1 MVFIYLCAALV
12 AMTEGELK
20 AQLRSLA
27 PNETLDVR
35 DDLLADV
42 FPRPRDAYFKDPLE
56 GVAARLEC
64 QVEKGPAEQT
74 TRFVRVAKEHVSE
87 RDREAI
93 DLYYEYVGPWGLG
106 GPYGSGHS
114 DVDRR
119 QWMDFK
125 DRVREADKKD
135 FVPMAAGLVG
145 FGAAAVLFTP
155 FGWIGASG
163 VAAVVGFNKL
173 KKEWRKERT
182 STRQFEFS
190 FVQMSPAP
198 YSKRKVLLK

>member
-1 MVFIYLCAALV
+1 M
-12 AMTEGELK
+12 EGL
-20 AQLRSLA
+20 
-27 PNETLDVR
+27 
-35 DDLLADV
+35 
-42 FPRPRDAYFKDPLE
+42 
-56 GVAARLEC
+56 AARLEC

-74 TRFVRVAKEHVSE
+74 TRFVKVAKEHVSE

-93 DLYYEYVGPWGLG
+93 DLYYEYVGPWGIG

-119 QWMDFK
+119 QWMDYK
-125 DRVREADKKD
+125 DSVRETGKKN

-145 FGAAAVLFTP
+145 FGAAAVLFAP

-173 KKEWRKERT
+173 KKEWSKERT
-182 STRQFEFS
+182 LIAYGRTFVFDRKGAVVEATKERLSSPIFDAMRDPVST
-190 FVQMSPAP
+190 
-198 YSKRKVLLK
+198 

>member
-1 MVFIYLCAALV
+1 
-12 AMTEGELK
+12 MTEGELK
-20 AQLRSLA
+20 AQLRSLP

-42 FPRPRDAYFKDPLE
+42 FPGRSDVYAREALPN
-56 GVAARLEC
+56 VAARLEC
-64 QVEKGPAEQT
+64 RIEKGPAEQT
-74 TRFVRVAKEHVSE
+74 TRFVKVAREPVSE

-93 DLYYEYVGPWGLG
+93 DLYYGYAGSAGWVHPSAVVLGLG
-106 GPYGSGHS
+106 WQS

-119 QWMDFK
+119 EWMDFK
-125 DRVREADKKD
+125 DRVREKGKED
-135 FVPMAAGLVG
+135 FFPVAAGLVG

-182 STRQFEFS
+182 LIAYGRTFVFDRKGAVVEATRN
-190 FVQMSPAP
+190 A
-198 YSKRKVLLK
+198 